1 MRINRLKLKNIGPFL
16 DAELD
21 FDGSNKNA
29 AITLITGENGTG
41 KSIVIDAIRK
51 MILGSHLGSFSNER
65 DICRGDNFQVEMG
78 IDVNGLSY
86 DFIAQKKQKT
96 GNNAFSV
103 NYKDEGLKNSGFN
116 PKHLHDYFFG
126 SLNVKPKPN
135 WIVNYW
141 TSQNDNLKFNIDNI
155 KFFESKNYLLNSLDG
170 IQKNSEVVSLITYFD
185 YLRTSTEIKER
196 EEGEF
201 LFNTLKKIIELSL
214 NEGEFKHVE
223 RKTLM
228 PIVRQKG
235 ADVSIDKLSSGNLYL
250 IQRMVA
256 LLGQMYAVY
265 SINNLKLEDM
275 LKSPGLLLIDEAEN
289 HLHPKW
295 QKTFLN
301 SVLSIFPN
309 LQIIATT
316 HSPFIISSVEN
327 ARVYVCKS
335 KGDYAI
341 IEDETDVYSNK
352 PIDEILV
359 SDVFDTQPFNEKIS
373 ALIEAHQVAKEN
385 RDLELSE
392 KIEKQLVKLNPQHF
406 SYFEIDNL
414 LKSFSK

>member
-16 DAELD
+16 EAELD
-21 FDGSNKNA
+21 FNGLKEKA

-41 KSIVIDAIRK
+41 KSIVIDAIRR
-51 MILGSHLGSFSNER
+51 MYLGPHLGSYSNER
-65 DICRGDNFQVEMG
+65 DICRSDDFHVELG
-78 IDVNGLSY
+78 IEVNELSY
-86 DFIAQKKQKT
+86 DFISMKKQKNR
-96 GNNAFSV
+96 NNAFFV
-103 NYKDEGLKNSGFN
+103 YYKDENSLPNHGFN
-116 PKHLHDYFFG
+116 PKQLHDYFWG
-126 SLNVKPKPN
+126 PLIVKPKPN
-135 WIVNYW
+135 WVVNYW
-141 TSQNDNLKFNIDNI
+141 TSHNDNLKFNIENI
-155 KFFESKNYLLNSLDG
+155 EFFKPYTFLIDSLSG
-170 IQKNSEVVSLITYFD
+170 IQKNSEVVGLITFFD
-185 YLRTSTEIKER
+185 YLRTSTDEKER
-196 EEGEF
+196 LEGEF
-201 LFNTLKKIIELSL
+201 LFETLKKIIKLSL

-250 IQRMVA
+250 IQRLVA

-265 SINNLKLEDM
+265 SINDLKLDDM

-335 KGDYAI
+335 KGDHAI

-359 SDVFDTQPFNEKIS
+359 SDVFLTHNHS
-373 ALIEAHQVAKEN
+373 ARK
-385 RDLELSE
+385 
-392 KIEKQLVKLNPQHF
+392 LVH
-406 SYFEIDNL
+406 
-414 LKSFSK
+414 